1 MGGQTHDLEVL
12 LKPPNQLYQRPF
24 RVYMF
29 QHPKGLER
37 WAMALMDEET
47 PMRKEKGQDA
57 DHCPFI

>member
-1 MGGQTHDLEVL
+1 ML

-29 QHPKGLER
+29 QYPKGLER